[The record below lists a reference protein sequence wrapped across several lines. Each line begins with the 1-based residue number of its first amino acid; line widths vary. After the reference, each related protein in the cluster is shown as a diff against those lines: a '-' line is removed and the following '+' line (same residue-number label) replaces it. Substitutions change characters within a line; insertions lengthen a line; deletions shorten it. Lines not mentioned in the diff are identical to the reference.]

1 VREEMITDNLDEEDY
16 SVFNDSEKIHS
27 EHLFDIS
34 SIIIPFS
41 TFIKKELPSDIYSE
55 NDRIPF
61 KNRDP
66 EFKMIIIQEF
76 L

>member
-1 VREEMITDNLDEEDY
+1 VRKEMITEDPKK
-16 SVFNDSEKIHS
+16 DHS
-27 EHLFDIS
+27 KHLFDIS

-55 NDRIPF
+55 NDRTPF
-61 KNRDP
+61 NKRDP
-66 EFKMIIIQEF
+66 EFKKIILHEF